1 MIGMLS
7 LRNGNLYMTEKQE
20 LEQRI
25 DELCARV
32 IDLETKLNT
41 VEKTWEVF
49 IHLIADKLGIKSK

>member
-1 MIGMLS
+1 MGVVLD
-7 LRNGNLYMTEKQE
+7 MTEKQE

-41 VEKTWEVF
+41 VEITWDRDWETP
-49 IHLIADKLGIKSK
+49 

>member
-1 MIGMLS
+1 MEVVLD
-7 LRNGNLYMTEKQE
+7 MTEKQE

-32 IDLETKLNT
+32 IYLETKLNT